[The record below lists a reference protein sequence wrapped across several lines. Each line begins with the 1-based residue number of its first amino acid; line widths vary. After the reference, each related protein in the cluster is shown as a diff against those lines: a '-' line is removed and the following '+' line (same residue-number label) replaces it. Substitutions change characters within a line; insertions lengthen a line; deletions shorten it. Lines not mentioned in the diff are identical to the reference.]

1 MCLSSIDLFMCLW
14 PCRWSPCCLGCC
26 VRSCA
31 VLILSQT
38 DSPSLSF
45 GKSHLRERYD
55 QLEIPRAG
63 WRYFLPRGLFH
74 WFHFIC
80 PPSRSWASGS
90 AAQSSAPAWSWVT
103 TTLKAWSKPPKRC
116 SLLRSCHLLTLSTPL
131 MRSIRLCS
139 TCTQSPRTSGLNA
152 SQEEPSD

>member
-55 QLEIPRAG
+55 QFEIPRAG

-103 TTLKAWSKPPKRC
+103 TTLKAWLKPPKRC